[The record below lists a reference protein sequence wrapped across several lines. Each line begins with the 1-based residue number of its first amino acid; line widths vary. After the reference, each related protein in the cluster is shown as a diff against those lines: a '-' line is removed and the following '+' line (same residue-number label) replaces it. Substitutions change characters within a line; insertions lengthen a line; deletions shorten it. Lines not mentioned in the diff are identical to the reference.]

1 MTEGLA
7 SGPNDAL
14 IRFMVDRLSR
24 GVVVPFLGAGVNCCG
39 RPAQFSWRA
48 DSAYLPAGAELSLHL
63 AKAAQY
69 PKESDDERKNL
80 LRVAQYLSTTQG
92 GGALR
97 DELHTI
103 FDREYQPTAVHRFFA
118 GLTGVLQA
126 KNYPRDAR
134 DLKGFQQLIVT
145 TNYDDLL
152 EQAFRDAGVEFDL
165 LIYKAMK
172 GSRGWFWHINPKGDA
187 VQIQE
192 PNKYDAL
199 SLDVRPVIVKIHGAI
214 NRGNPV
220 DDGYVITED
229 DYIDYLAGADLSNFL
244 PMVIKSELVK
254 SHFLFLGYSLQ
265 DWNLRVF
272 LKRIWD
278 EQEKYEYKCWAIQ
291 LKVEDIDRELW
302 KSRKVDIIAASLEDY
317 MKEMTQRVNELP
329 TLPPR
334 QAGNGS

>member
-1 MTEGLA
+1 MADGVA

-39 RPAQFSWRA
+39 RPPQFNWRA
-48 DSAYLPAGAELSLHL
+48 DCDYLPAGAELSLHL
-63 AKAAQY
+63 AAAAQY
-69 PKESDDERKNL
+69 PKTSDDERKNL
-80 LRVAQYLSTTQG
+80 LRVAQYLSTKGG

-103 FDREYQPTAVHRFFA
+103 FDREYHPTAVHRFFA
-118 GLTGVLQA
+118 RLTGTLKT
-126 KNYPRDAR
+126 KNYPREER

-152 EQAFRDAGVEFDL
+152 ERAFRDEGVEFDL
-165 LIYKAMK
+165 LIYKAMQ
-172 GSRGWFWHINPKGDA
+172 GARGWFWHINPKGEA

-199 SLDVRPVIVKIHGAI
+199 SLDVRPVIVKIHGTI
-214 NRGNPV
+214 NKGNPA

-278 EQEKYEYKCWAIQ
+278 EQAKFGYKSWAIQ
-291 LKVEDIDRELW
+291 LHVEDIDRELW
-302 KSRKVDIIAASLEDY
+302 RSRQVEIVEASLEDY
-317 MKEMTQRVNELP
+317 VQEMTEQIGALP
-329 TLPPR
+329 VLPAR
-334 QAGNGS
+334 QVGNGS